1 MEGCKRYSENPTNN
15 PKVIFFA
22 NLPFF
27 SCKEEELLEIILIE
41 ALDGVEGGEYGEGL
55 TVESWSS
62 GVHSDILCWS
72 FVTTPS
78 RSHLRCFF

>member
-1 MEGCKRYSENPTNN
+1 M
-15 PKVIFFA
+15 IFFA

-27 SCKEEELLEIILIE
+27 SCKEEELLEIKLIE
-41 ALDGVEGGEYGEGL
+41 AVDGVEGGEYGEGL

-72 FVTTPS
+72 FVICYNTN
-78 RSHLRCFF
+78 

>member
-1 MEGCKRYSENPTNN
+1 MVL
-15 PKVIFFA
+15 KVV
-22 NLPFF
+22 
-27 SCKEEELLEIILIE
+27 SGEY
-41 ALDGVEGGEYGEGL
+41 GEYGEGL